1 MDHKGD
7 TGTLHPQIMDLYQLS
22 EFCIAYFSIFYVDLV
37 SIVLEL
43 LGLLLIS
50 TQLSLVLIIVLVIL
64 GIFVYFKSKHFI
76 ELYKDYIA
84 AHIESEHAL
93 IDYLDQREIG
103 KRYYGKHQWLKR
115 YEHYYEN
122 EANHNRIRKNSH

>member
-22 EFCIAYFSIFYVDLV
+22 EFLYCLFSIFYVDLV

-76 ELYKDYIA
+76 ELYKDYIVT
-84 AHIESEHAL
+84 HIESEHAL

-103 KRYYGKHQWLKR
+103 KRYYGKTSM
-115 YEHYYEN
+115 
-122 EANHNRIRKNSH
+122 A